1 MSAINNIKEE
11 KGITADSSYL
21 LAESNYNIISTFKT
35 KNRSEI
41 VTNTPI
47 ESAIKSDKDIAEGN
61 GEEKQSASNKFTF
74 DLLSATDYQL
84 CDLKDVEFNISAQ
97 VYIPLPTLGIS
108 LTATLPTNIP
118 EPPRL
123 GNLAL
128 LGLFQNAELYI
139 DSTLIERNLNPGL
152 SANNDYALRY
162 PHSIDTQRLNE
173 RFGFIKDLKYTYNNS
188 EISNVENDGNSSI
201 VWHIGKNTASS
212 TVGTAFAYIGFI
224 QQKIKL
230 SDIFQCVYTL
240 PPLFNHKV
248 SVNLTRYST
257 NIIPCSIPYSAN
269 STSSSDSLNY
279 ATTATSVNLS
289 AFINFKA
296 NVDVYQLTDEA
307 ISQMKTYYSKP
318 IETLFTQCKQFNQ
331 TITSLPTESSNQTI
345 NISVDSAYKNKLL
358 TIAIPRFTNLQD
370 KPKQDSVSGN
380 SLGLTGDKR
389 LDSVYSPT
397 NSYTY
402 GGLRSL
408 TVYTAN
414 GVKLFGFD
422 MARDGTISS
431 SNATPVKSFLN
442 MINAKIGEG
451 ESEIYNYTEVYNQY
465 LKARE
470 HFGQLPEEGL
480 DFVTFMKEYCIYC
493 VDLSPFAIAA
503 GENIRVEF
511 TCAPWS
517 QGYNPFYY
525 HNVSNNTDTS
535 NYKSKNFLINFYS
548 YKVLRL
554 LPDRRVELA
563 DMFAPK
569 GEADLTNV
577 N

>member
-35 KNRSEI
+35 RNRSEI

-47 ESAIKSDKDIAEGN
+47 ESAIKSDIDITTGN

-97 VYIPLPTLGIS
+97 VYIPLTKTGEVTTTINDYPD
-108 LTATLPTNIP
+108 
-118 EPPRL
+118 PPRL

-173 RFGFIKDLKYTYNNS
+173 KFGFIKDLKYTYVNS

-201 VWHIGKNTASS
+201 VWHVAAAETGNNA
-212 TVGTAFAYIGFI
+212 AYIGFI

-257 NIIPCSIPYSAN
+257 NIIPCSIPKTILTDEKKKLQY
-269 STSSSDSLNY
+269 DY
-279 ATTATSVNLS
+279 APNTATSVNLS

-331 TITSLPTESSNQTI
+331 TITSLPTASSNQTI

-370 KPKQDSVSGN
+370 KPKQDETSG
-380 SLGLTGDKR
+380 SALSSEAYKR
-389 LDSVYSPT
+389 LDTVYSPT

-422 MARDGTISS
+422 MARDGTISGV
-431 SNATPVKSFLN
+431 NATPKKSFLN
-442 MINAKIGEG
+442 MINAKTTEP
-451 ESEIYNYTEVYNQY
+451 SEIYNYTEVYNQY

-511 TCAPWS
+511 TCAPW
-517 QGYNPFYY
+517 QNGYNPFYY
-525 HNVSNNTDTS
+525 HNNSDGGS
-535 NYKSKNFLINFYS
+535 SMYKSKNFLINFYS
-548 YKVLRL
+548 DKVLRL

>member
-47 ESAIKSDKDIAEGN
+47 ESAIKSDVDITTGN

-84 CDLKDVEFNISAQ
+84 CDLKDIEFNISAQ
-97 VYIPLPTLGIS
+97 VYIPLPTLGTS
-108 LTATLPTNIP
+108 VKSDAAYPD
-118 EPPRL
+118 PPRL

-173 RFGFIKDLKYTYNNS
+173 RFGFIKDLKYTYVKT

-201 VWHIGKNTASS
+201 VWH
-212 TVGTAFAYIGFI
+212 VGNNKAVGESGDPTAFAYIGFI

-269 STSSSDSLNY
+269 STTTANTLNY

-331 TITSLPTESSNQTI
+331 TITSLPTASSNQTI

-370 KPKQDSVSGN
+370 KPKQDATSGSDLSSEAN
-380 SLGLTGDKR
+380 KR
-389 LDSVYSPT
+389 LDTVYSPT

-422 MARDGTISS
+422 MARDGTISGV
-431 SNATPVKSFLN
+431 NATPKKSFLN
-442 MINAKIGEG
+442 MINAKTTEP
-451 ESEIYNYTEVYNQY
+451 SEIYNYTEVYNQY

-511 TCAPWS
+511 TCAPW
-517 QGYNPFYY
+517 QDGYNPFYY
-525 HNVSNNTDTS
+525 HNDSTGQTS
-535 NYKSKNFLINFYS
+535 MYKSKNFLINFYS
-548 YKVLRL
+548 DKVLRL

>member
-35 KNRSEI
+35 RNRSEI

-47 ESAIKSDKDIAEGN
+47 ESAIKSDIDITTGN

-97 VYIPLPTLGIS
+97 VYIPLPTLGS
-108 LTATLPTNIP
+108 SVKSNATYPD
-118 EPPRL
+118 PPRL

-173 RFGFIKDLKYTYNNS
+173 RFGFIKDLKYTYDKS
-188 EISNVENDGNSSI
+188 EITKVENDGNSSI
-201 VWHIGKNTASS
+201 VWHVGNNKAVGAS
-212 TVGTAFAYIGFI
+212 GDPTAFAYIGFI

-248 SVNLTRYST
+248 SVHLTRYST

-269 STSSSDSLNY
+269 STTTANTLNY

-331 TITSLPTESSNQTI
+331 TITSLPTASSNQTI

-370 KPKQDSVSGN
+370 KPKQDATSGDKLSSEPN
-380 SLGLTGDKR
+380 KR
-389 LDSVYSPT
+389 LDTVYSPT

-422 MARDGTISS
+422 MARDGTISGV
-431 SNATPVKSFLN
+431 NATPNKSFLN
-442 MINAKIGEG
+442 MINAKTTEP
-451 ESEIYNYTEVYNQY
+451 SEIYNYTEVYNQY

-511 TCAPWS
+511 TCAPW
-517 QGYNPFYY
+517 QDDYNPFYY
-525 HNVSNNTDTS
+525 QNNSNGGS
-535 NYKSKNFLINFYS
+535 SMYKSKNFLINFYS
-548 YKVLRL
+548 DKVLRL

>member
-47 ESAIKSDKDIAEGN
+47 ESAIKEDSIIANGN

-97 VYIPLPTLGIS
+97 VYIPLTKSTEAGALKPD
-108 LTATLPTNIP
+108 
-118 EPPRL
+118 PPRL

-173 RFGFIKDLKYTYNNS
+173 RFGFIKDLKYTYMNS

-201 VWHIGKNTASS
+201 VWHVATGADDK
-212 TVGTAFAYIGFI
+212 VAYIGFI

-257 NIIPCSIPYSAN
+257 NIIPCSIPKTKFTEETKKLKY
-269 STSSSDSLNY
+269 DY
-279 ATTATSVNLS
+279 AADTALSVNLS

-370 KPKQDSVSGN
+370 KPKQDSVSG
-380 SLGLTGDKR
+380 SELDLTGNKR
-389 LDSVYSPT
+389 LDAVYSPT

-431 SNATPVKSFLN
+431 VNATPAKSFLN
-442 MINAKIGEG
+442 MINAKTTSGQ
-451 ESEIYNYTEVYNQY
+451 SEIYNYTEVYNQY

-511 TCAPWS
+511 TCAPWET
-517 QGYNPFYY
+517 GYNPFYY

-535 NYKSKNFLINFYS
+535 QYKSKNFLINFYS
-548 YKVLRL
+548 DKVLRL

>member
-47 ESAIKSDKDIAEGN
+47 ESAIKSDKEIAGGN

-74 DLLSATDYQL
+74 DLLYATDYQL

-97 VYIPLPTLGIS
+97 VYIPLKA
-108 LTATLPTNIP
+108 LTTSGANSNP

-173 RFGFIKDLKYTYNNS
+173 KFGFIKDLKYTYFNS

-201 VWHIGKNTASS
+201 VWHVAVNEN
-212 TVGTAFAYIGFI
+212 AFAYVGFI

-257 NIIPCSIPYSAN
+257 NIIPCSIPKTKFTDTKNILKYDYES
-269 STSSSDSLNY
+269 
-279 ATTATSVNLS
+279 TTATSVNLS

-370 KPKQDSVSGN
+370 KPKQDSISG
-380 SLGLTGDKR
+380 SELDKEGDKR
-389 LDSVYSPT
+389 LDAVYSPT

-431 SNATPVKSFLN
+431 ANATPVKSFLN
-442 MINAKIGEG
+442 MINAKIEEG
-451 ESEIYNYTEVYNQY
+451 QSEIYNYTEVYNQY

-517 QGYNPFYY
+517 PKYNPFYY
-525 HNVSNNTDTS
+525 HNVSTSNDTS
-535 NYKSKNFLINFYS
+535 MYKSKNFLINFYS
-548 YKVLRL
+548 DKVLRL

>member
-35 KNRSEI
+35 RNRSEI

-47 ESAIKSDKDIAEGN
+47 ESAIKSDIDITTGN

-97 VYIPLPTLGIS
+97 VYIPLPTLGS
-108 LTATLPTNIP
+108 SVKSNASYPD
-118 EPPRL
+118 PPRL

-173 RFGFIKDLKYTYNNS
+173 RFGFIKDLKYTYNKT
-188 EISNVENDGNSSI
+188 EISNVENEGNSSI
-201 VWHIGKNTASS
+201 VWH
-212 TVGTAFAYIGFI
+212 VGHNKAVGESGDPTSFAYIGFI

-269 STSSSDSLNY
+269 STTTTNTLNY

-331 TITSLPTESSNQTI
+331 TITSLPTASSNQTI

-370 KPKQDSVSGN
+370 KPKQDATSGDKLSSEAN
-380 SLGLTGDKR
+380 KR
-389 LDSVYSPT
+389 LDTVYSPT

-422 MARDGTISS
+422 MARDGTISGV
-431 SNATPVKSFLN
+431 NATPEKSFLN
-442 MINAKIGEG
+442 MINAKTTGPA
-451 ESEIYNYTEVYNQY
+451 EIYNYTEVYNQY

-511 TCAPWS
+511 TCAPWEE
-517 QGYNPFYY
+517 GYNPFYY
-525 HNVSNNTDTS
+525 HNDSEGGPS
-535 NYKSKNFLINFYS
+535 MYKSKNFLINFYS
-548 YKVLRL
+548 DKVLRL

>member
-47 ESAIKSDKDIAEGN
+47 ESAIKNDETVAVGM

-97 VYIPLPTLGIS
+97 VYIPLTKPTENGTIV
-108 LTATLPTNIP
+108 P

-173 RFGFIKDLKYTYNNS
+173 RFGFIKDLKYTYERS

-201 VWHIGKNTASS
+201 VWHITE
-212 TVGTAFAYIGFI
+212 GTGNNVAYIGFI

-257 NIIPCSIPYSAN
+257 NIIPCSIPKTKLPKTTDKMKY
-269 STSSSDSLNY
+269 DY
-279 ATTATSVNLS
+279 ATDTATSVNLS

-370 KPKQDSVSGN
+370 KPKQDSISG
-380 SLGLTGDKR
+380 SELGGTGDKR
-389 LDSVYSPT
+389 LDAVYSPT

-422 MARDGTISS
+422 MARDGTISGAK
-431 SNATPVKSFLN
+431 ATPVKSFLN
-442 MINAKIGEG
+442 MINSQTDGTNT
-451 ESEIYNYTEVYNQY
+451 EIYNYTEVYNQY

-511 TCAPWS
+511 TCAPWDKD
-517 QGYNPFYY
+517 YNPFYY
-525 HNVSNNTDTS
+525 HNVSTPNDTS

-548 YKVLRL
+548 DKVLRL

-569 GEADLTNV
+569 GESDLTNV

>member
-47 ESAIKSDKDIAEGN
+47 ESAIKSDVEIAGGN

-97 VYIPLPTLGIS
+97 VYIPLPTLGSS
-108 LTATLPTNIP
+108 LTVSPTYP
-118 EPPRL
+118 DPPRL

-173 RFGFIKDLKYTYNNS
+173 KFGFIKDLKYTYDQT
-188 EISNVENDGNSSI
+188 EITNVENDGNSSI
-201 VWHIGKNTASS
+201 VWHKAKNTDSQ
-212 TVGTAFAYIGFI
+212 TVGTAFAYVGFI

-257 NIIPCSIPYSAN
+257 NIIPCSIPYSPN
-269 STSSSDSLNY
+269 STTSINTLNY

-307 ISQMKTYYSKP
+307 ISQMKMYYSKP

-370 KPKQDSVSGN
+370 KPKQDSITGKNLDLS
-380 SLGLTGDKR
+380 GDKR
-389 LDSVYSPT
+389 LDAVYSPT

-431 SNATPVKSFLN
+431 TNATPVKSFLN
-442 MINAKIGEG
+442 MINAKTTAGN
-451 ESEIYNYTEVYNQY
+451 SEIYNYTEVYNQY

-511 TCAPWS
+511 TCAPWDAN
-517 QGYNPFYY
+517 YNPFYY
-525 HNVSNNTDTS
+525 HNVSTADNTS

-548 YKVLRL
+548 DKVLRL

-569 GEADLTNV
+569 GESDLTNV

>member
-47 ESAIKSDKDIAEGN
+47 ESAIKSDKDIAGGN

-97 VYIPLPTLGIS
+97 VYIPLPILGTS
-108 LTATLPTNIP
+108 LTVSPDYP
-118 EPPRL
+118 DPPRL

-173 RFGFIKDLKYTYNNS
+173 KFGFIKDLKYTYDKS

-201 VWHIGKNTASS
+201 VWHIAKNTDSQ
-212 TVGTAFAYIGFI
+212 TVGTVFAYVGFI

-257 NIIPCSIPYSAN
+257 NIIPCSIPYSSY
-269 STSSSDSLNY
+269 STKSTNTLNY

-307 ISQMKTYYSKP
+307 ISQMKMYYSKP

-370 KPKQDSVSGN
+370 KPKQDSITGKN
-380 SLGLTGDKR
+380 LDTTGDKR
-389 LDSVYSPT
+389 LDAIYSPT

-431 SNATPVKSFLN
+431 VNATPAKSFLN
-442 MINAKIGEG
+442 MINAKTTAGQ
-451 ESEIYNYTEVYNQY
+451 SEIYNYTEVYNQY

-511 TCAPWS
+511 TCAPWET
-517 QGYNPFYY
+517 GYNPFYY
-525 HNVSNNTDTS
+525 HNVSTENDTS
-535 NYKSKNFLINFYS
+535 MYKSKNFLINFYS
-548 YKVLRL
+548 DKVLRL

-569 GEADLTNV
+569 GESDLTNV

>member
-35 KNRSEI
+35 RNRSEI

-47 ESAIKSDKDIAEGN
+47 ESAIKSDVDIAGGN

-97 VYIPLPTLGIS
+97 VYIPLTKKTTEG
-108 LTATLPTNIP
+108 ANTNP

-173 RFGFIKDLKYTYNNS
+173 RFGFIKDLKYTYFNS

-201 VWHIGKNTASS
+201 VWHVGQNVATG
-212 TVGTAFAYIGFI
+212 TGTAFAYVGFI

-257 NIIPCSIPYSAN
+257 NIIPCSIPKTEFNDGKKILQY
-269 STSSSDSLNY
+269 DY
-279 ATTATSVNLS
+279 ASTATSVNLS

-331 TITSLPTESSNQTI
+331 TITSLPTASSNQTI

-370 KPKQDSVSGN
+370 KPKQDSISG
-380 SLGLTGDKR
+380 SELDLSGDKR
-389 LDSVYSPT
+389 LDAVYSPT

-431 SNATPVKSFLN
+431 DNATQVKSFLN
-442 MINAKIGEG
+442 MINAKNTIGKT
-451 ESEIYNYTEVYNQY
+451 EIYNYTEVYNQY

-511 TCAPWS
+511 TCAPWDDN
-517 QGYNPFYY
+517 YNPFYY
-525 HNVSNNTDTS
+525 HNDSTGGPS
-535 NYKSKNFLINFYS
+535 MYKSKNFLINFYS
-548 YKVLRL
+548 DKVLRL

>member
-47 ESAIKSDKDIAEGN
+47 ESAIKSDVDITTGN

-84 CDLKDVEFNISAQ
+84 CDLKDIEFNISAQ
-97 VYIPLPTLGIS
+97 VYIPLSTLGTS
-108 LTATLPTNIP
+108 VKSDAAYPD
-118 EPPRL
+118 PPRL

-173 RFGFIKDLKYTYNNS
+173 RFGFIKDLKYTYVKT

-201 VWHIGKNTASS
+201 VWH
-212 TVGTAFAYIGFI
+212 VGNNKAVGESGDPTAFAYIGFI

-269 STSSSDSLNY
+269 STTTANTLNY

-331 TITSLPTESSNQTI
+331 TITSLPTASSNQTI

-370 KPKQDSVSGN
+370 KPKQDATSGSDLSSEAN
-380 SLGLTGDKR
+380 KR
-389 LDSVYSPT
+389 LDTVYSPT

-422 MARDGTISS
+422 MARDGTISGV
-431 SNATPVKSFLN
+431 NATPKKSFLN
-442 MINAKIGEG
+442 MINAKTTEP
-451 ESEIYNYTEVYNQY
+451 SEIYNYTEVYNQY

-511 TCAPWS
+511 TCAPW
-517 QGYNPFYY
+517 QDGYNPFYY
-525 HNVSNNTDTS
+525 HNDSTGQTS
-535 NYKSKNFLINFYS
+535 MYKSKNFLINFYS
-548 YKVLRL
+548 DKVLRL